1 MNVTAQAIEKITSL
15 TITEMV
21 KEAALRGSTVTAAE
35 IVNAVVSD
43 PSGETAQYFN
53 AAVIGGV
60 KWYLD
65 FKNSPELLAAF

>member
-1 MNVTAQAIEKITSL
+1 MNITAEAIEKITSL
-15 TITEMV
+15 AVTEMV
-21 KEAALRGSTVTAAE
+21 KEAALRGSTVTAEE

-53 AAVIGGV
+53 EAVTGGV

-65 FKNSPELLAAF
+65 FKNNPELLAAF